1 MIIGG
6 ILMPES
12 GEIELRV
19 AEALQ
24 QDVGKGIIRM
34 DKELLSKIGVEP
46 GDIVEIIGKRTTGA
60 IVGQAYPADVGLEI
74 VRMDGLTRSNAGTS
88 IGEMITIRNVKIRI
102 AKKVVLAPATKGL
115 RIMASGDIIK
125 RNIMGRAATRGD
137 VLALISPRRSRE
149 TFREFPGG
157 EKVFREFFEATTPF
171 SLGEIKFAIVST
183 NPAGI
188 VRINDETEVE
198 VRPEAV
204 EIIEKKVPDVT
215 YDDVGGLQQEIFKV
229 REMIELPLRH
239 PEIFDRLGIDP
250 PRGILL
256 HGAPGTGKTLLA
268 KAVANES
275 GSNFVAINGPE
286 VMSKY
291 VGEAEK
297 KIRDIFKE
305 AEENAPTII
314 FIDEM
319 DAIAPKRGEV
329 TGEVERRVVAQILAL
344 MDGLKERGKVIVIG
358 ATNRPDA
365 LDQALRR
372 PGRFDREIELRVPDR
387 GGRYEIL
394 QIHTRGMPLEDD
406 VDMEELADT
415 THGFVGADL
424 AALSRES
431 AMNALRRILP
441 ELDLEEQTIPQEVLE
456 KLFVSNND
464 FMEALKSISP
474 SALREVFIEV
484 PNIRW
489 EDIGGLQ
496 ELKENLKEVVEW
508 PLTNSEDFIRIGIQP
523 SKGILLFG
531 PPGTGKTMLSKAV
544 ATESKAN
551 FISVKGSEIL
561 SKWFGESERKIA
573 EIFKKAKQASPCIV
587 FFDELDAIAPMRGSG
602 AGEPRV
608 VERMVNTLLSEMDG
622 LEELRGVV
630 VIGATNRPD
639 LIDAALLRP
648 GRFDEVVLVPPPDEK
663 ARLDILKVHVR
674 GMALDND
681 VDLKNLAK
689 RTEGY
694 SGADIEALCRKA
706 GMIALHENIK
716 IERVSKRHFE
726 AAFNKVNPSTTPQT
740 KEYYEE
746 VARRLGRG
754 LEAKKVREEF
764 PREVA

>member
-1 MIIGG
+1 
-6 ILMPES
+6 MPES
-12 GEIELRV
+12 REIELRV

-24 QDVGKGIIRM
+24 QDVGKGIIRI
-34 DKELLSKIGVEP
+34 DKELLEQIGVKP
-46 GDIVEIIGKRTTGA
+46 GDIIEIIGKRTTGA
-60 IVGQAYPADVGLEI
+60 VVGQAYPADVGLEI
-74 VRMDGLTRSNAGTS
+74 VRMDGLIRSNAGTS
-88 IGEMITIRNVKIRI
+88 IGEMVSLRHTEIRVAR
-102 AKKVVLAPATKGL
+102 KVVMAPATKGI
-115 RIMASGDIIK
+115 RIMASGDLIK
-125 RNIMGRAATRGD
+125 RNIMGRAVTRGD
-137 VLALISPRRSRE
+137 VMSLISPRRTRE
-149 TFREFPGG
+149 TFKEFPSS
-157 EKVFREFFEATTPF
+157 EKILREFFDAGTPF
-171 SLGEIKFAIVST
+171 SLGEIKFSIVST

-188 VRINDETEVE
+188 VRINEVTEIE
-198 VRPEAV
+198 IRPEAV

-215 YDDVGGLQQEIFKV
+215 YDDVGGLKQEISKV

-250 PRGILL
+250 PRGVLL

-297 KIRDIFKE
+297 KIRELFKE
-305 AEENAPTII
+305 AEENAPTVI
-314 FIDEM
+314 FIDEI
-319 DAIAPKRGEV
+319 DAIAPKREEV

-365 LDQALRR
+365 LDPALRR

-387 GGRYEIL
+387 DGRHEIL

-406 VDMEELADT
+406 VDMNEIADI

-441 ELDLEEQTIPQEVLE
+441 DIDLEEQTIPREVLE
-456 KLFVSNND
+456 RLFVTNND

-484 PNIRW
+484 PDIHW
-489 EDIGGLQ
+489 DDIGGLE
-496 ELKENLKEVVEW
+496 ELKETLKEVVEW
-508 PLTNSEDFIRIGIQP
+508 PLNHGDDFRRIGIHP

-561 SKWFGESERKIA
+561 SKWFGESERKIT

-587 FFDELDAIAPMRGSG
+587 FFDEIDAIAPMRGSG
-602 AGEPRV
+602 MGEPRV

-648 GRFDEVVLVPPPDEK
+648 GRFDEIVLVPPPDEK
-663 ARLDILKVHVR
+663 TRLEILKVHVR
-674 GMALDND
+674 DMALDED
-681 VDLKNLAK
+681 VNIKELSK
-689 RTEGY
+689 RAEGY

-716 IERVSKRHFE
+716 IEKVSKRHFE
-726 AAFNKVNPSTTPQT
+726 EALTKVNPSTTPQT
-740 KEYYEE
+740 NEYYEE

-754 LEAKKVREEF
+754 LEAKKVHEEF

>member
-1 MIIGG
+1 
-6 ILMPES
+6 MPEL
-12 GEIELRV
+12 GEVELRV

-34 DKELLSKIGVEP
+34 DNELLGEMDVQP

-60 IVGQAYPADVGLEI
+60 IVGHAYPADIGLEI

-88 IGEMITIRNVKIRI
+88 IGETVTIRHAKIRI
-102 AKKVVLAPATKGL
+102 AKKVILAPATKGL

-125 RNIMGRAATRGD
+125 RNIMGRAVSRGD
-137 VLALISPRRSRE
+137 ILSLISPRRTRE

-157 EKVFREFFEATTPF
+157 EKVFREFFESTTPF
-171 SLGEIKFAIVST
+171 SLGEIKFSVVST

-188 VRINDETEVE
+188 LRINDITEIE

-204 EIIEKKVPDVT
+204 EIVEKKVPDVT
-215 YDDVGGLQQEIFKV
+215 YDDVGGLKHEIEKV
-229 REMIELPLRH
+229 REMIELPMRH

-250 PRGILL
+250 PRGVLL

-297 KIRDIFKE
+297 KIRDLFKE
-305 AEENAPTII
+305 AEENSPTII
-314 FIDEM
+314 FVDEI
-319 DAIAPKRGEV
+319 DAIAPKREEV

-387 GGRYEIL
+387 DGRNEIL

-406 VDMEELADT
+406 VDIDEIADI

-441 ELDLEEQTIPQEVLE
+441 ELDLEEQTIPQEVLA
-456 KLFVSNND
+456 KLFVSNDD
-464 FMEALKSISP
+464 FMDALKSISP

-489 EDIGGLQ
+489 EDIGGLE
-496 ELKENLKEVVEW
+496 ELKETLKEAVEW
-508 PLTNSEDFIRIGIQP
+508 PLIHAEDFRRIGIQP
-523 SKGILLFG
+523 AKGILLFG

-573 EIFKKAKQASPCIV
+573 EIFKKAKQASPCII
-587 FFDELDAIAPMRGSG
+587 FFDEIDAIAPMRGSA

-648 GRFDEVVLVPPPDEK
+648 GRFDEVVLVPPPDER
-663 ARLDILKVHVR
+663 ARLDILKVHTR
-674 GMALDND
+674 NMALDENVNL
-681 VDLKNLAK
+681 VDLSKK
-689 RTEGY
+689 TEGY

-706 GMIALHENIK
+706 GVTALHENIK
-716 IERVSKRHFE
+716 IEKVSKRHFE
-726 AAFNKVNPSTTPQT
+726 AALNKINPSTTPRT

>member
-1 MIIGG
+1 V
-6 ILMPES
+6 PDS

-24 QDVGKGIIRM
+24 QDVGKGVVRI
-34 DKELLSKIGVEP
+34 DQELFSTIGAVA
-46 GDIVEIIGKRTTGA
+46 GDVVEIIGKRTTGA
-60 IVGQAYPADVGLEI
+60 IVGKSYPADVGLEI

-88 IGEMITIRNVKIRI
+88 IGEMITIRVAEVRM
-102 AKKVVLAPATKGL
+102 ARKVVIAPASKGI

-125 RNIMGRAATRGD
+125 RNIMGRAVARGD
-137 VLALISPRRSRE
+137 VMALISPRRTRE
-149 TFREFPGG
+149 ALREFHDS
-157 EKVFREFFEATTPF
+157 EELFREFFEASTPF
-171 SLGEIKFAIVST
+171 SLGEIKFMVVST

-188 VRINDETEVE
+188 VRINNSTEVE

-204 EIIEKKVPDVT
+204 EVVEKKIPDVT
-215 YDDVGGLQQEIFKV
+215 YDDVGGLKRELSKV
-229 REMIELPLRH
+229 REIIELPLRH
-239 PEIFDRLGIDP
+239 PEIFDRLGIEP
-250 PRGILL
+250 PRGVLL

-297 KIRDIFKE
+297 KIRELFQE

-314 FIDEM
+314 FIDEI
-319 DAIAPKRGEV
+319 DAIAPKREEV

-358 ATNRPDA
+358 ATNRVEA
-365 LDQALRR
+365 LDPALRR

-387 GGRYEIL
+387 DGRSEIL
-394 QIHTRGMPLEDD
+394 EIHTRGMPLAED
-406 VDMEELADT
+406 VNLSQLADI
-415 THGFVGADL
+415 THGFVGADI
-424 AALSRES
+424 AALCRE
-431 AMNALRRILP
+431 AAINALRRVLP
-441 ELDLEEQTIPQEVLE
+441 DMDLEKQTIPPKILE
-456 KLFVSNND
+456 KLFVTSDD

-484 PNIRW
+484 PNINW
-489 EDIGGLQ
+489 NDIGGLD
-496 ELKENLKEVVEW
+496 ELKETLKEAVEW
-508 PLTNSEDFIRIGIQP
+508 PLTHTDAFKRIGIQP
-523 SKGILLFG
+523 SQGILLFG

-587 FFDELDAIAPMRGSG
+587 FFDEIDAIAPMRGSA

-622 LEELRGVV
+622 LEELRGVI

-639 LIDAALLRP
+639 LMDIALLRP

-674 GMALDND
+674 DMALDKD
-681 VDLKNLAK
+681 VNLKEIAK
-689 RTEGY
+689 KTKDY
-694 SGADIEALCRKA
+694 SGADIDALCRKA
-706 GMIALHENIK
+706 GMIALHENIEIAK
-716 IERVSKRHFE
+716 VSGRHFE
-726 AAFNKVNPSTTPQT
+726 TAFKKINPSTTSET
-740 KEYYEE
+740 KKYYEE
-746 VARRLGRG
+746 IARRLGRG
-754 LEAKKVREEF
+754 LEPKKVREEF

>member
-1 MIIGG
+1 
-6 ILMPES
+6 MPEL
-12 GEIELRV
+12 GEVELRV

-34 DKELLSKIGVEP
+34 DNELLREMDIEP

-60 IVGQAYPADVGLEI
+60 IVGHAYPADIGLEI

-88 IGEMITIRNVKIRI
+88 IGETVTIRHAKIRI
-102 AKKVVLAPATKGL
+102 ARKVVLAPATKGL

-125 RNIMGRAATRGD
+125 RNIMGRAAARGD
-137 VLALISPRRSRE
+137 ILSLISPRRTRE

-157 EKVFREFFEATTPF
+157 EKVFREFFESTTPF
-171 SLGEIKFAIVST
+171 SLGEIKFSVVST

-188 VRINDETEVE
+188 VRIDDVTEIE

-204 EIIEKKVPDVT
+204 EIVEKKVPDVT
-215 YDDVGGLQQEIFKV
+215 YDDVGGLKQEIEKV

-250 PRGILL
+250 PRGVLL

-297 KIRDIFKE
+297 KIRDLFKE
-305 AEENAPTII
+305 AEENAPTVI
-314 FIDEM
+314 FIDEI
-319 DAIAPKRGEV
+319 DAIAPKREEV

-387 GGRYEIL
+387 DGRSEIL

-406 VDMEELADT
+406 VNMEEIADI

-424 AALSRES
+424 AALCRES

-456 KLFVSNND
+456 KLFVTNND

-484 PNIRW
+484 PDIRW
-489 EDIGGLQ
+489 EDIGGLE
-496 ELKENLKEVVEW
+496 ELKETLREAVEW
-508 PLTNSEDFIRIGIQP
+508 PLTNSEDFKRIGIQP

-573 EIFKKAKQASPCIV
+573 EIFKKGKQASPCII
-587 FFDELDAIAPMRGSG
+587 FFDEIDAIAPMRGSA

-663 ARLDILKVHVR
+663 ARLDILKVHTKN
-674 GMALDND
+674 MALGDNVNL
-681 VDLKNLAK
+681 VDLSKK
-689 RTEGY
+689 TEGY

-706 GMIALHENIK
+706 GVIALHENIK
-716 IERVSKRHFE
+716 IEKVSKKHFE
-726 AAFNKVNPSTTPQT
+726 AALNKINPSTTPRT

>member
-1 MIIGG
+1 
-6 ILMPES
+6 MPEL
-12 GEIELRV
+12 GEVELRV

-34 DKELLSKIGVEP
+34 DNELLREMDIEP

-60 IVGQAYPADVGLEI
+60 IVGHAYPADIGLEI

-88 IGEMITIRNVKIRI
+88 IGETVTIRHAKIRI
-102 AKKVVLAPATKGL
+102 ARKVVLAPATKGL

-125 RNIMGRAATRGD
+125 RNIMGRAVARGD
-137 VLALISPRRSRE
+137 ILSLISPRRTRE

-157 EKVFREFFEATTPF
+157 EKVFREFFESTTPF
-171 SLGEIKFAIVST
+171 SLGEIKFSVVST

-188 VRINDETEVE
+188 VRINDVTEIE

-204 EIIEKKVPDVT
+204 EIVEKKVPDVT
-215 YDDVGGLQQEIFKV
+215 YDDVGGLKQEIEKV

-250 PRGILL
+250 PRGVLL

-297 KIRDIFKE
+297 KIRDLFKE
-305 AEENAPTII
+305 AEENAPTVI
-314 FIDEM
+314 FIDEI
-319 DAIAPKRGEV
+319 DAIAPKREEV

-387 GGRYEIL
+387 DGRSEIL

-406 VDMEELADT
+406 VNMEEIADI

-424 AALSRES
+424 AALCRES

-456 KLFVSNND
+456 KLFVTNND

-484 PNIRW
+484 PDIRW
-489 EDIGGLQ
+489 KDIGGLE
-496 ELKENLKEVVEW
+496 ELKDTLREAVEW
-508 PLTNSEDFIRIGIQP
+508 PLTNSEDFKRIGIQP

-573 EIFKKAKQASPCIV
+573 EIFKKAKQASPCII
-587 FFDELDAIAPMRGSG
+587 FFDEIDAIAPMRGSA

-648 GRFDEVVLVPPPDEK
+648 GRFDEVVLVPPPDEG
-663 ARLDILKVHVR
+663 ARLDILKVHTKN
-674 GMALDND
+674 MALGSD
-681 VDLKNLAK
+681 VNLVNLSK
-689 RTEGY
+689 KTEGY

-706 GMIALHENIK
+706 GVIALHENIK
-716 IERVSKRHFE
+716 IEKVSKRHFE
-726 AAFNKVNPSTTPQT
+726 AALNKINPSTTPRT

>member
-1 MIIGG
+1 
-6 ILMPES
+6 MPES
-12 GEIELRV
+12 HELELRV

-24 QDVGKGIIRM
+24 QDVGKGIIRI
-34 DKELLSKIGVEP
+34 DKELLEAIGVKP
-46 GDIVEIIGKRTTGA
+46 GDIIEIIGKRTTGA

-88 IGEMITIRNVKIRI
+88 IGEMVSIRRIEIRV
-102 AKKVVLAPATKGL
+102 AKKVVMAPATKGI
-115 RIMASGDIIK
+115 RIMASGDLIK
-125 RNIMGRAATRGD
+125 RNIVGRAVTRGD
-137 VLALISPRRSRE
+137 VMSLISPRRSRE
-149 TFREFPGG
+149 TFKEFPSSEKILRDFFDGG
-157 EKVFREFFEATTPF
+157 TPF
-171 SLGEIKFAIVST
+171 SLGEIKFSIVST

-188 VRINDETEVE
+188 VRINDETEIE
-198 VRPEAV
+198 IRPEAV

-215 YDDVGGLQQEIFKV
+215 YDDVGGLKQEISKV

-250 PRGILL
+250 PRGVLL

-297 KIRDIFKE
+297 KIRELFKE
-305 AEENAPTII
+305 AEENAPTVI
-314 FIDEM
+314 FIDEI
-319 DAIAPKRGEV
+319 DAIAPKREEV

-358 ATNRPDA
+358 ATNRVDA
-365 LDQALRR
+365 LDPALRR
-372 PGRFDREIELRVPDR
+372 PGRFDRELELRVPDR
-387 GGRYEIL
+387 DGRYEIL
-394 QIHTRGMPLEDD
+394 QIHTRGMPLEED
-406 VDMEELADT
+406 VDMNKIADI

-441 ELDLEEQTIPQEVLE
+441 DIDLEEQTIPREILE
-456 KLFVSNND
+456 RLFVTKYD
-464 FMEALKSISP
+464 FMDALRSISP

-484 PNIRW
+484 PNIHW
-489 EDIGGLQ
+489 NDIGGLE
-496 ELKENLKEVVEW
+496 ELKETLKEVVEW
-508 PLTNSEDFIRIGIQP
+508 PLNHSNDFRRIGINP

-573 EIFKKAKQASPCIV
+573 EIFKKAKQASPCII
-587 FFDELDAIAPMRGSG
+587 FFDEIDAIAPMRGSG
-602 AGEPRV
+602 IGEPRV

-648 GRFDEVVLVPPPDEK
+648 GRFDEIVLVPPPDEK
-663 ARLDILKVHVR
+663 TRLKILKVHVKD
-674 GMALDND
+674 MALDED
-681 VDLKNLAK
+681 VELKELSK

-706 GMIALHENIK
+706 GMIALHEDIK
-716 IERVSKRHFE
+716 IEKVSKRHFE
-726 AAFNKVNPSTTPQT
+726 AALTKINPSTTPQT
-740 KEYYEE
+740 IEYYKE
-746 VARRLGRG
+746 VSRKLGRG
-754 LEAKKVREEF
+754 LEARGAREEF

>member
-1 MIIGG
+1 
-6 ILMPES
+6 MPEL

-34 DKELLSKIGVEP
+34 DNELLAEMDVEP

-60 IVGQAYPADVGLEI
+60 IVGHAYPADIGLEI

-88 IGEMITIRNVKIRI
+88 IGETVTIRHAKIRI
-102 AKKVVLAPATKGL
+102 ARKVTLAPATKGL

-125 RNIMGRAATRGD
+125 RNIMGRAAARGD
-137 VLALISPRRSRE
+137 ILSLISPRRTRE

-157 EKVFREFFEATTPF
+157 EKVFREFFESTTPF
-171 SLGEIKFAIVST
+171 SLGEIKFSVVST

-188 VRINDETEVE
+188 VRINDVTEIE

-204 EIIEKKVPDVT
+204 EIVEKKVPDVT
-215 YDDVGGLQQEIFKV
+215 YDDVGGLKQEIEKV

-250 PRGILL
+250 PRGVLL

-297 KIRDIFKE
+297 KIRDLFKE
-305 AEENAPTII
+305 AEENAPTVI
-314 FIDEM
+314 FIDEI
-319 DAIAPKRGEV
+319 DAIAPKREEV

-387 GGRYEIL
+387 DGRSEIL

-406 VDMEELADT
+406 VDMEEIADI

-456 KLFVSNND
+456 KLFVTND
-464 FMEALKSISP
+464 NFMEALKSINP

-484 PNIRW
+484 PDIRW

-496 ELKENLKEVVEW
+496 ELKETLREAVEW
-508 PLTNSEDFIRIGIQP
+508 PLTNSEDFKRIGIQP

-573 EIFKKAKQASPCIV
+573 EIFKKAKQASPCII
-587 FFDELDAIAPMRGSG
+587 FFDEIDAIAPMRGSA

-648 GRFDEVVLVPPPDEK
+648 GRFDEVVLVSPPDEK
-663 ARLDILKVHVR
+663 ARLEILKVHTKS
-674 GMALDND
+674 MALDDNVNL
-681 VDLKNLAK
+681 VDLSK

-706 GMIALHENIK
+706 GVIALHENIK
-716 IERVSKRHFE
+716 IEKVSKRHFE
-726 AAFNKVNPSTTPQT
+726 AALNKVNPSTTPQT

>member
-1 MIIGG
+1 
-6 ILMPES
+6 LPDS

-24 QDVGKGIIRM
+24 QDVGKGMVRI
-34 DKELLSKIGVEP
+34 DHELMTKIGASP

-60 IVGQAYPADVGLEI
+60 IAGNSYPADVGLEI
-74 VRMDGLTRSNAGTS
+74 IRMDGLTRSNAGTS
-88 IGEMITIRNVKIRI
+88 IGEMITIRKTQPRM
-102 AKKVVLAPATKGL
+102 ASKVVIAPAAKGM

-125 RNIMGRAATRGD
+125 RNLMGRAVTRGD
-137 VLALISPRRSRE
+137 VLALVSPRRTKE
-149 TFREFPGG
+149 TLREFPGS
-157 EKVFREFFEATTPF
+157 EDIFREFFEATTPF
-171 SLGEIKFAIVST
+171 SLGEIKFTVVST
-183 NPAGI
+183 NPAGL
-188 VRINDETEVE
+188 VRINDSTQVE

-204 EIIEKKVPDVT
+204 EVMEKKVPDVT
-215 YDDVGGLQQEIFKV
+215 YDDVGGLKREISKV

-250 PRGILL
+250 PKGVLL

-268 KAVANES
+268 KAVASES

-286 VMSKY
+286 VMSKF

-297 KIRDIFKE
+297 KIREIFEE
-305 AEENAPTII
+305 AAENAPTVI
-314 FIDEM
+314 FIDEI
-319 DAIAPKRGEV
+319 DAIAPKREEV

-387 GGRYEIL
+387 EGRMEIL
-394 QIHTRGMPLEDD
+394 EIHTRAMPLADD
-406 VDMEELADT
+406 VSIDKLAET

-424 AALSRES
+424 AALCREA
-431 AMNALRRILP
+431 AMNALRRVLPDIDLQEQRISPEIL
-441 ELDLEEQTIPQEVLE
+441 D
-456 KLFVSNND
+456 KLFVTSND
-464 FMEALKSISP
+464 FIDSMKSISP

-484 PNIRW
+484 PNVHW
-489 EDIGGLQ
+489 GDIGGLE
-496 ELKENLKEVVEW
+496 ELKESLKEVVEW
-508 PLTNSEDFIRIGIQP
+508 PLSNISSFQRIGIQP

-531 PPGTGKTMLSKAV
+531 PPGTGKTLLTKAV

-573 EIFKKAKQASPCIV
+573 EIFKKAKQASPCII
-587 FFDELDAIAPMRGSG
+587 FFDEIDAIAPIRGSA

-608 VERMVNTLLSEMDG
+608 TERMVNTILSEMDG

-639 LIDAALLRP
+639 LMDPALLRP
-648 GRFDEVVLVPPPDEK
+648 GRFDEVVLVPPPDEN
-663 ARLDILKVHVR
+663 ARNEILRVHV
-674 GMALDND
+674 GHMALDGD
-681 VDLKNLAK
+681 VKLKELSNK
-689 RTEGY
+689 TEGY
-694 SGADIEALCRKA
+694 TGADIEVLCRKA
-706 GMIALHENIK
+706 GMIALHEDMDIQK
-716 IERVSKRHFE
+716 VAYRHFK
-726 AAFNKVNPSTTPQT
+726 AALKKINPSTTPKT
-740 KEYYEE
+740 REYYEQI
-746 VARRLGRG
+746 ARELGRG
-754 LEAKKVREEF
+754 LEPKKIREEF

>member
-1 MIIGG
+1 MIMGG
-6 ILMPES
+6 RKMPES
-12 GEIELRV
+12 SEIELRV

-24 QDVGKGIIRM
+24 QDVGKGIIRI
-34 DKELLSKIGVEP
+34 DNELLSKIGVEP
-46 GDIVEIIGKRTTGA
+46 GNVVDIIGKRTTGA
-60 IVGQAYPADVGLEI
+60 IVGKSYTADVGLEI

-88 IGEMITIRNVKIRI
+88 IGEMITIRKAEVRM
-102 AKKVVLAPATKGL
+102 AQKVVLAPATKGI

-125 RNIMGRAATRGD
+125 RNIIGRAVARGD
-137 VLALISPRRSRE
+137 VMALISPRRTRE
-149 TFREFPGG
+149 TLREFPGS
-157 EKVFREFFEATTPF
+157 EDIFREFFEMGTPF
-171 SLGEIKFAIVST
+171 SLGEIKFTVVST

-188 VRINDETEVE
+188 VRINDTTQVE

-204 EIIEKKVPDVT
+204 EVVEKKIPDVT
-215 YDDVGGLQQEIFKV
+215 YDDVGGLRKEISKV
-229 REMIELPLRH
+229 REIIELPLRH

-250 PRGILL
+250 PRGVLL

-275 GSNFVAINGPE
+275 GSNFVPINGPE

-297 KIRDIFKE
+297 KIREIFKE
-305 AEENAPTII
+305 AEENAPTIV
-314 FIDEM
+314 FIDEI
-319 DAIAPKRGEV
+319 DAIAPKREEV

-358 ATNRPDA
+358 ATNRPNA
-365 LDQALRR
+365 LDPALRR

-387 GGRYEIL
+387 DGRSEIL
-394 QIHTRGMPLEDD
+394 EIHTRGMPLADD
-406 VDMEELADT
+406 VVLSELADI

-424 AALSRES
+424 AALCREA
-431 AMNALRRILP
+431 AMNALRKILP
-441 ELDLEEQTIPQEVLE
+441 DIDLEQQTIPQEVLQN
-456 KLFVSNND
+456 LFVTKDD

-484 PNIRW
+484 PNIHW
-489 EDIGGLQ
+489 EDIGGLE
-496 ELKENLKEVVEW
+496 ELKETLIEVVEW
-508 PLTNSEDFIRIGIQP
+508 PLTNIDDFKRIGIQP

-531 PPGTGKTMLSKAV
+531 APGTGKTMLSKAV

-573 EIFKKAKQASPCIV
+573 EIFKKAKQASPCII
-587 FFDELDAIAPMRGSG
+587 FFDEIDAIAPTRGTA

-639 LIDAALLRP
+639 LMDPALLRP

-663 ARLDILKVHVR
+663 ARLDILKVHV
-674 GMALDND
+674 
-681 VDLKNLAK
+681 KNM
-689 RTEGY
+689 
-694 SGADIEALCRKA
+694 S
-706 GMIALHENIK
+706 
-716 IERVSKRHFE
+716 
-726 AAFNKVNPSTTPQT
+726 
-740 KEYYEE
+740 
-746 VARRLGRG
+746 
-754 LEAKKVREEF
+754 
-764 PREVA
+764 

>member
-46 GDIVEIIGKRTTGA
+46 GDIVEIIGNRTTGA

-88 IGEMITIRNVKIRI
+88 IGEMITIRHVKIRI

-314 FIDEM
+314 FIDEI

-484 PNIRW
+484 PNIHW

-496 ELKENLKEVVEW
+496 ELKETLKEVVEW
-508 PLTNSEDFIRIGIQP
+508 PLTNSEDLIRIGIQP

-663 ARLDILKVHVR
+663 ARLDILNVHVKN
-674 GMALDND
+674 MALDSD

-694 SGADIEALCRKA
+694 SGADIGALCRKA

-716 IERVSKRHFE
+716 IEMVSKRHFE
-726 AAFNKVNPSTTPQT
+726 AALNKLNPSTTPQT

>member
-1 MIIGG
+1 
-6 ILMPES
+6 
-12 GEIELRV
+12 
-19 AEALQ
+19 
-24 QDVGKGIIRM
+24 
-34 DKELLSKIGVEP
+34 
-46 GDIVEIIGKRTTGA
+46 
-60 IVGQAYPADVGLEI
+60 
-74 VRMDGLTRSNAGTS
+74 
-88 IGEMITIRNVKIRI
+88 
-102 AKKVVLAPATKGL
+102 
-115 RIMASGDIIK
+115 
-125 RNIMGRAATRGD
+125 
-137 VLALISPRRSRE
+137 
-149 TFREFPGG
+149 
-157 EKVFREFFEATTPF
+157 
-171 SLGEIKFAIVST
+171 
-183 NPAGI
+183 
-188 VRINDETEVE
+188 
-198 VRPEAV
+198 
-204 EIIEKKVPDVT
+204 
-215 YDDVGGLQQEIFKV
+215 VGGLKQEISKV

-250 PRGILL
+250 PRGVLL

-297 KIRDIFKE
+297 KIRDLFKE
-305 AEENAPTII
+305 AEENAPTVI
-314 FIDEM
+314 FIDEI
-319 DAIAPKRGEV
+319 DAIAPKREEV

-365 LDQALRR
+365 LDHALRR

-387 GGRYEIL
+387 EGRSEIM
-394 QIHTRGMPLEDD
+394 QIHTRGMPLNDD
-406 VDMEELADT
+406 VDMEEIADI

-441 ELDLEEQTIPQEVLE
+441 ELNLEEQTIPPEVLD
-456 KLFVSNND
+456 KLFVTNNN

-489 EDIGGLQ
+489 EDIGGLE
-496 ELKENLKEVVEW
+496 ELKETLKEAVEW
-508 PLTNSEDFIRIGIQP
+508 PLTHSEDFRRIGIQP

-573 EIFKKAKQASPCIV
+573 EIFKKGRQASPCII
-587 FFDELDAIAPMRGSG
+587 FFDEIDAIAPMRGSG
-602 AGEPRV
+602 VGEPRV
-608 VERMVNTLLSEMDG
+608 VERMVNTILSEMDG

-648 GRFDEVVLVPPPDEK
+648 GRFDEVVLVSPPDER
-663 ARLDILKVHVR
+663 ARRDILKVHVKS
-674 GMALDND
+674 MALDDD
-681 VDLKNLAK
+681 VNSESLAK
-689 RTEGY
+689 KTEGY

-706 GMIALHENIK
+706 GVIALHENIK
-716 IERVSKRHFE
+716 IEKVSKRHFE
-726 AAFNKVNPSTTPQT
+726 AALKKISPSTTPQT

>member
-1 MIIGG
+1 
-6 ILMPES
+6 MPES

-24 QDVGKGIIRM
+24 QDVGKGIVRI
-34 DKELLSKIGVEP
+34 DKELLNKIGISP
-46 GDIVEIIGKRTTGA
+46 GDVVDIIGKRTTGA
-60 IVGQAYPADVGLEI
+60 IVGKSYPADVGLEI

-88 IGEMITIRNVKIRI
+88 IGEMITIRRAEVRM
-102 AKKVVLAPATKGL
+102 ARKVILAPATKGI
-115 RIMASGDIIK
+115 RIMASGDVIK
-125 RNIMGRAATRGD
+125 RNIIGRAVARGD
-137 VLALISPRRSRE
+137 VMAMVSPRRTRE
-149 TFREFPGG
+149 TLREFPGS
-157 EKVFREFFEATTPF
+157 EDIFREFFDAGTPF
-171 SLGEIKFAIVST
+171 SLGEIKFTVVST

-188 VRINDETEVE
+188 VRINEATEVE

-204 EIIEKKVPDVT
+204 EVMEKKIPDVT
-215 YDDVGGLQQEIFKV
+215 YDDVGGLKKEISKV

-297 KIRDIFKE
+297 KIREIFKH

-314 FIDEM
+314 FIDEI
-319 DAIAPKRGEV
+319 DAIAPKREEV

-344 MDGLKERGKVIVIG
+344 MDGLKERGKVVVIG

-365 LDQALRR
+365 LDPALRR

-387 GGRYEIL
+387 DGRSEIL

-406 VDMEELADT
+406 VNLNELSDT

-424 AALSRES
+424 AALCREA
-431 AMNALRRILP
+431 AMNALRRVLP
-441 ELDLEEQTIPQEVLE
+441 DIDLEQQTIPPEILG
-456 KLFVSNND
+456 KLFVTKDD

-484 PNIRW
+484 PDIHW
-489 EDIGGLQ
+489 DDIGGL
-496 ELKENLKEVVEW
+496 ENLKETLIEAVEW
-508 PLTNSEDFIRIGIQP
+508 PLTHTADFKRIGIQP

-573 EIFKKAKQASPCIV
+573 EIFKKAKQASPCII
-587 FFDELDAIAPMRGSG
+587 FFDEIDAIAPTRGS
-602 AGEPRV
+602 ASGEPRV

-639 LIDAALLRP
+639 LMDPALLRP

-663 ARLDILKVHVR
+663 ARLDILKVHVKK
-674 GMALDND
+674 MALDGD
-681 VDLKNLAK
+681 VKLKELAK
-689 RTEGY
+689 KTKGY
-694 SGADIEALCRKA
+694 SGADIEALCRKS
-706 GMIALHENIK
+706 GMIALHEDINISK
-716 IERVSKRHFE
+716 ISLKHFYE
-726 AAFNKVNPSTTPQT
+726 ALRKINPSTTPRT

-754 LEAKKVREEF
+754 LEPKKIKEEF

>member
-1 MIIGG
+1 
-6 ILMPES
+6 MPDS

-24 QDVGKGIIRM
+24 QDVGKGMVRI
-34 DKELLSKIGVEP
+34 DHELMTKIGAAP
-46 GDIVEIIGKRTTGA
+46 GDIVEIIGKRTIGA
-60 IVGQAYPADVGLEI
+60 IAGNSYPADVGLEI
-74 VRMDGLTRSNAGTS
+74 IRMDGLTRSNAGTS
-88 IGEMITIRNVKIRI
+88 IGEMITIRKTQPRM
-102 AKKVVLAPATKGL
+102 ASKVVIAPAAKGM

-125 RNIMGRAATRGD
+125 RNLMGRAVTRGD
-137 VLALISPRRSRE
+137 VLALVSPRRTKE
-149 TFREFPGG
+149 TLREFPGS
-157 EKVFREFFEATTPF
+157 EDIFREFFEATTPF
-171 SLGEIKFAIVST
+171 SLGEIKFTVVST
-183 NPAGI
+183 SPAGL
-188 VRINDETEVE
+188 VRINDSTVVE

-204 EIIEKKVPDVT
+204 EVMEKKVPDVT
-215 YDDVGGLQQEIFKV
+215 YDDVGGLKKEMSKV

-250 PRGILL
+250 PKGILL

-268 KAVANES
+268 KAVASES

-286 VMSKY
+286 VMSKF

-297 KIRDIFKE
+297 KIREIFEE
-305 AEENAPTII
+305 AAENAPTVI
-314 FIDEM
+314 FIDEI
-319 DAIAPKRGEV
+319 DAIAPKREEV

-365 LDQALRR
+365 LDPALRR

-387 GGRYEIL
+387 DGRIEIL
-394 QIHTRGMPLEDD
+394 EIHTRAMPLSDD
-406 VDMEELADT
+406 VDINELAET

-424 AALSRES
+424 AALCREA
-431 AMNALRRILP
+431 AMNALRRVLP
-441 ELDLEEQTIPQEVLE
+441 DIDLQEQRIDPEILE
-456 KLFVSNND
+456 KLFVTSND
-464 FMEALKSISP
+464 FMDSMKSINP

-484 PNIRW
+484 PNVHW
-489 EDIGGLQ
+489 EDIGGLD
-496 ELKENLKEVVEW
+496 ELKESLKEVVEW
-508 PLTNSEDFIRIGIQP
+508 PLSNISSFHRIGIQP

-531 PPGTGKTMLSKAV
+531 PPGTGKTMLTKAV

-587 FFDELDAIAPMRGSG
+587 FFDEIDAIAPIRGSA

-608 VERMVNTLLSEMDG
+608 TERMVNTILSEMDG

-639 LIDAALLRP
+639 LMDPALLRP
-648 GRFDEVVLVPPPDEK
+648 GRFDEVVLVPPPDEN
-663 ARLDILKVHVR
+663 ARKEILKVHT
-674 GMALDND
+674 GHMSLDGD
-681 VDLKNLAK
+681 VKLKELAK
-689 RTEGY
+689 KTEGY
-694 SGADIEALCRKA
+694 SGADIEVLCRKA
-706 GMIALHENIK
+706 GMIALHEDMNIQK
-716 IERVSKRHFE
+716 VSYRHFKE
-726 AAFNKVNPSTTPQT
+726 ALKKINPSTTPKT
-740 KEYYEE
+740 KEYYQQI
-746 VARRLGRG
+746 AQKLGRG
-754 LEAKKVREEF
+754 LEPKKVREEF

>member
-1 MIIGG
+1 
-6 ILMPES
+6 MPENS
-12 GEIELRV
+12 EVGLRV

-34 DKELLSKIGVEP
+34 DKELISKIGISP
-46 GDIVEIIGKRTTGA
+46 GGIVEIIGKRTTGA

-74 VRMDGLTRSNAGTS
+74 IRMDGLTRSNAGTS
-88 IGEMITIRNVKIRI
+88 IGEMIIIRRTEIRV
-102 AKKVVLAPATKGL
+102 ARKVVLAPATRDL
-115 RIMASGDIIK
+115 RIMTSGDIIK
-125 RNIMGRAATRGD
+125 RNIMGRAVARGD
-137 VLALISPRRSRE
+137 ILTLISPRRTRE
-149 TFREFPGG
+149 TFKEFPSG
-157 EKVFREFFEATTPF
+157 EKIFREFFEPTTPF
-171 SLGEIKFAIVST
+171 SLGEIKFSVIST

-204 EIIEKKVPDVT
+204 EIIEKKVPVVT
-215 YDDVGGLQQEIFKV
+215 YDDVGGLKQEISKV

-275 GSNFVAINGPE
+275 GSNFVAINSPE

-297 KIRDIFKE
+297 KIRDLFKE
-305 AEENAPTII
+305 AEENAPTVI
-314 FIDEM
+314 FIDEI
-319 DAIAPKRGEV
+319 DAIAPKREEV

-365 LDQALRR
+365 LDPALRR

-387 GGRYEIL
+387 DGRSEIL
-394 QIHTRGMPLEDD
+394 QIYTRGMPLKDD
-406 VDMEELADT
+406 VNMEEIADI

-424 AALSRES
+424 AALCRES

-441 ELDLEEQTIPQEVLE
+441 ELDLEKQTIPSEVLD
-456 KLFVSNND
+456 KLFVTNNG
-464 FMEALKSISP
+464 FMEALKLISP

-489 EDIGGLQ
+489 EDIGGLE
-496 ELKENLKEVVEW
+496 ELKETLKDVVEW
-508 PLTNSEDFIRIGIQP
+508 PLTHSEDFKRIGIQP
-523 SKGILLFG
+523 SKGVLLFG

-561 SKWFGESERKIA
+561 SKWFGESEKKIA

-587 FFDELDAIAPMRGSG
+587 FFDEIDAIAPMRGSG
-602 AGEPRV
+602 VGEPRV
-608 VERMVNTLLSEMDG
+608 VERMVNTILSEMDG

-630 VIGATNRPD
+630 VIGASNRPD

-663 ARLDILKVHVR
+663 ARLDILKVHVKN
-674 GMALDND
+674 MALDDN
-681 VDLKNLAK
+681 VNLEALAK
-689 RTEGY
+689 RTEEY
-694 SGADIEALCRKA
+694 SGADIQALCRKA
-706 GMIALHENIK
+706 GVIALHENIK
-716 IERVSKRHFE
+716 IDKISKRHFD
-726 AAFNKVNPSTTPQT
+726 AALNKINPSTTPQT

-746 VARRLGRG
+746 VARKLGRG
-754 LEAKKVREEF
+754 LEAKKMREDF

>member
-1 MIIGG
+1 
-6 ILMPES
+6 MPDS

-24 QDVGKGIIRM
+24 QDVGKGMVRI
-34 DKELLSKIGVEP
+34 DHELMTKLGASP

-60 IVGQAYPADVGLEI
+60 IAGNSYPADVGLEI

-88 IGEMITIRNVKIRI
+88 IGEMITLRKAQPRM
-102 AKKVVLAPATKGL
+102 ASKVVIAPAAKGM

-125 RNIMGRAATRGD
+125 RNLMGRAVTRGD
-137 VLALISPRRSRE
+137 VLALVSPRRTKE
-149 TFREFPGG
+149 TLREFPGS
-157 EKVFREFFEATTPF
+157 EDIFREFFEATTPF
-171 SLGEIKFAIVST
+171 SLGEIKFTVVSS
-183 NPAGI
+183 NPAGL
-188 VRINDETEVE
+188 VRINDTTQVE

-204 EIIEKKVPDVT
+204 EVMEKKVPDVT
-215 YDDVGGLQQEIFKV
+215 YDDVGGLKKEISKV

-250 PRGILL
+250 PKGVLL

-268 KAVANES
+268 KSVASES

-286 VMSKY
+286 VMSKF

-297 KIRDIFKE
+297 KIREIFEE
-305 AEENAPTII
+305 AAENAPTVI
-314 FIDEM
+314 FIDEI
-319 DAIAPKRGEV
+319 DAIAPKREEV

-387 GGRYEIL
+387 EGRMEIL
-394 QIHTRGMPLEDD
+394 EIHTRAMPLADD
-406 VDMEELADT
+406 VNIDELAET

-424 AALSRES
+424 AALCREA
-431 AMNALRRILP
+431 AMNALRRVLP
-441 ELDLEEQTIPQEVLE
+441 DIDLQEQRIAPEILE
-456 KLFVSNND
+456 KLFVTSDD
-464 FMEALKSISP
+464 FLDSMKSISP

-484 PNIRW
+484 PNVHW
-489 EDIGGLQ
+489 GDIGGLN
-496 ELKENLKEVVEW
+496 ELKESLKEVVEW
-508 PLTNSEDFIRIGIQP
+508 PLSNISSFQRIGIQP

-531 PPGTGKTMLSKAV
+531 PPGTGKTLLTKAV

-573 EIFKKAKQASPCIV
+573 EIFKKAKQASPCII
-587 FFDELDAIAPMRGSG
+587 FFDEIDAIAPIRGSA

-608 VERMVNTLLSEMDG
+608 TERMVNTILSEMDG

-639 LIDAALLRP
+639 LMDPALLRP
-648 GRFDEVVLVPPPDEK
+648 GRFDEVVLVPPPDEN
-663 ARLDILKVHVR
+663 ARREILRVH
-674 GMALDND
+674 GGHMALDDD
-681 VDLKNLAK
+681 VKLKELAK
-689 RTEGY
+689 KTEGY
-694 SGADIEALCRKA
+694 TGADMEVLCRKA
-706 GMIALHENIK
+706 GMIALHEDMNIQK
-716 IERVSKRHFE
+716 VSYRHFK
-726 AAFNKVNPSTTPQT
+726 AAIKKINPSTTPKT
-740 KEYYEE
+740 REYYEQI
-746 VARRLGRG
+746 ARELGRG
-754 LEAKKVREEF
+754 LEPKKVREEF

>member
-1 MIIGG
+1 
-6 ILMPES
+6 MPDS

-24 QDVGKGIIRM
+24 QDVGKGIVRI
-34 DKELLSKIGVEP
+34 DQELLGNIGAVA
-46 GDIVEIIGKRTTGA
+46 GDVVEIIGKRTTGA
-60 IVGQAYPADVGLEI
+60 IVGKSYPADVGLEI

-88 IGEMITIRNVKIRI
+88 IGETITIRTAEVRM
-102 AKKVVLAPATKGL
+102 ARKVVIAPASKGI

-125 RNIMGRAATRGD
+125 RNIMGRAVARGD
-137 VLALISPRRSRE
+137 VMALISPRRTRE
-149 TFREFPGG
+149 TLREFPDS
-157 EKVFREFFEATTPF
+157 EEIFREFFEASTPF
-171 SLGEIKFAIVST
+171 SLGEIKFTVVST

-188 VRINDETEVE
+188 VRINNATEVE

-204 EIIEKKVPDVT
+204 EVVEKKIPDVT
-215 YDDVGGLQQEIFKV
+215 YDDVGGLRRELSKV

-239 PEIFDRLGIDP
+239 PEIFDRLGIGP
-250 PRGILL
+250 PRGVLL

-297 KIRDIFKE
+297 KIRELFKE
-305 AEENAPTII
+305 AEENAPAII
-314 FIDEM
+314 FIDEI

-329 TGEVERRVVAQILAL
+329 TGEVERRVVAQILAI

-358 ATNRPDA
+358 ATNRPEA
-365 LDQALRR
+365 LDPALRR

-387 GGRYEIL
+387 DGRSEIL
-394 QIHTRGMPLEDD
+394 EIHTRGMPLAED
-406 VDMEELADT
+406 VNLSELSDT
-415 THGFVGADL
+415 THGFVGADI
-424 AALSRES
+424 AALCREA
-431 AMNALRRILP
+431 AMNALRSVLP
-441 ELDLEEQTIPQEVLE
+441 DIDLEEQTIPPKILE
-456 KLFVSNND
+456 KLFVTSND

-484 PNIRW
+484 PNINW
-489 EDIGGLQ
+489 EDIGGLD
-496 ELKENLKEVVEW
+496 ELKETLKEVVEW
-508 PLTNSEDFIRIGIQP
+508 PLTHTDAFKRIGIQP

-587 FFDELDAIAPMRGSG
+587 FFDEIDAIAPMRGSA

-639 LIDAALLRP
+639 LMDAALLRP
-648 GRFDEVVLVPPPDEK
+648 GRFDEVVLVSPPDEK

-674 GMALDND
+674 GMALEED
-681 VDLKNLAK
+681 VNLRELAK
-689 RTEGY
+689 KTKDY
-694 SGADIEALCRKA
+694 SGADIDALCRKA
-706 GMIALHENIK
+706 GMIALHENIEIVK
-716 IERVSKRHFE
+716 VSERHFE
-726 AAFNKVNPSTTPQT
+726 AALKKINPSTTPDT
-740 KEYYEE
+740 KRYYEE

-754 LEAKKVREEF
+754 LEPKKVRGEF

>member
-1 MIIGG
+1 
-6 ILMPES
+6 MPEL
-12 GEIELRV
+12 GEVELRV

-34 DKELLSKIGVEP
+34 DNELLAEMDVEP

-60 IVGQAYPADVGLEI
+60 IVGHAYPADIGLEI

-88 IGEMITIRNVKIRI
+88 IGETVTIRHAKIRI
-102 AKKVVLAPATKGL
+102 ARKVTLAPATKGL

-125 RNIMGRAATRGD
+125 RNIMGRAAARGD
-137 VLALISPRRSRE
+137 ILSLISPRRTRE

-157 EKVFREFFEATTPF
+157 EKVFREFFESTTPF
-171 SLGEIKFAIVST
+171 SLGEIKFSVVST

-188 VRINDETEVE
+188 VRINDVTEIE

-204 EIIEKKVPDVT
+204 EIVEKKVPDVT
-215 YDDVGGLQQEIFKV
+215 YDDVGGLKQEIEKV

-250 PRGILL
+250 PRGVLL

-297 KIRDIFKE
+297 KIRDLFKE
-305 AEENAPTII
+305 AEENAPTVI
-314 FIDEM
+314 FIDEI
-319 DAIAPKRGEV
+319 DAIAPKREEV

-387 GGRYEIL
+387 DGRSEIL

-406 VDMEELADT
+406 VDMEEIADI

-456 KLFVSNND
+456 KLFVTNND
-464 FMEALKSISP
+464 FMDALKSISP

-484 PNIRW
+484 PDIRW

-496 ELKENLKEVVEW
+496 ELKETLREAVEW
-508 PLTNSEDFIRIGIQP
+508 PLTNSEDFKRIGIQP

-573 EIFKKAKQASPCIV
+573 EIFKKGKQASPCII
-587 FFDELDAIAPMRGSG
+587 FFDEIDAIAPMRGSA

-648 GRFDEVVLVPPPDEK
+648 GRFDEVVLVSPPDEK
-663 ARLDILKVHVR
+663 ARLEILKVHTKS
-674 GMALDND
+674 MALDDNVNL
-681 VDLKNLAK
+681 VDLSK

-706 GMIALHENIK
+706 GVIALHENIK
-716 IERVSKRHFE
+716 IEKVSKRHFE
-726 AAFNKVNPSTTPQT
+726 AALNKVNPSTTPQT

>member
-1 MIIGG
+1 
-6 ILMPES
+6 MPES

-24 QDVGKGIIRM
+24 QDVGKGIVRI
-34 DKELLSKIGVEP
+34 DKELLNKIGISP
-46 GDIVEIIGKRTTGA
+46 GDVVDIIGKRTTGA
-60 IVGQAYPADVGLEI
+60 IVGKSYPADVGLEI

-88 IGEMITIRNVKIRI
+88 IGEMITIRRAEVRM
-102 AKKVVLAPATKGL
+102 ARKVILAPATKGI
-115 RIMASGDIIK
+115 RIMASGDVIK
-125 RNIMGRAATRGD
+125 RNIIGRAVARGD
-137 VLALISPRRSRE
+137 VMAMVSPRRTRE
-149 TFREFPGG
+149 TLREFPGS
-157 EKVFREFFEATTPF
+157 EDIFREFFDAGTPF
-171 SLGEIKFAIVST
+171 SLGEIKFTVVST

-188 VRINDETEVE
+188 VRINEATEVE

-204 EIIEKKVPDVT
+204 EVMEKKIPDVT
-215 YDDVGGLQQEIFKV
+215 YDDVGGLKKEISKV

-250 PRGILL
+250 PRGVLL

-297 KIRDIFKE
+297 KIREIFKH

-314 FIDEM
+314 FIDEI
-319 DAIAPKRGEV
+319 DAIAPKREEV

-344 MDGLKERGKVIVIG
+344 MDGLKERGKVVVIG

-365 LDQALRR
+365 LDPALRR

-387 GGRYEIL
+387 DGRSEIL

-406 VDMEELADT
+406 VNLNELSDT

-424 AALSRES
+424 AALCREA
-431 AMNALRRILP
+431 AMNALRRVLP
-441 ELDLEEQTIPQEVLE
+441 DIDLEQQTIPPEILG
-456 KLFVSNND
+456 KLFVTKDD

-484 PNIRW
+484 PDIHW
-489 EDIGGLQ
+489 EDIGGL
-496 ELKENLKEVVEW
+496 ENLKETLIEAVEW
-508 PLTNSEDFIRIGIQP
+508 PLTHTADFKRIGIQP

-573 EIFKKAKQASPCIV
+573 EIFKKAKQASPCII
-587 FFDELDAIAPMRGSG
+587 FFDEIDAIAPTRGST

-639 LIDAALLRP
+639 LMDPALLRP

-663 ARLDILKVHVR
+663 ARLDILKVHVKN
-674 GMALDND
+674 MALDGD
-681 VDLKNLAK
+681 VKLKELAK
-689 RTEGY
+689 KTKGY
-694 SGADIEALCRKA
+694 SGADIEALCRKS
-706 GMIALHENIK
+706 GMIALHEDINISK
-716 IERVSKRHFE
+716 ISLKHFNE
-726 AAFNKVNPSTTPQT
+726 ALRKINPSTTPRT

-754 LEAKKVREEF
+754 LEPKKIKEEF

>member
-1 MIIGG
+1 
-6 ILMPES
+6 MPES
-12 GEIELRV
+12 GEVELRV

-34 DKELLSKIGVEP
+34 DRELLSKIGVEP

-88 IGEMITIRNVKIRI
+88 IGETVTIRHIRIRI

-125 RNIMGRAATRGD
+125 RNIMGRAAARGD

-215 YDDVGGLQQEIFKV
+215 YDDVGGLQNEIFKV

-305 AEENAPTII
+305 AEENAPTIV
-314 FIDEM
+314 FIDEI

-365 LDQALRR
+365 LDPALRR
-372 PGRFDREIELRVPDR
+372 PGRFDRELELRVPDR
-387 GGRYEIL
+387 EGRYEIL

-406 VDMEELADT
+406 VNMEELADI

-489 EDIGGLQ
+489 EDIGGLE
-496 ELKENLKEVVEW
+496 ELKETLIEAVEW

-573 EIFKKAKQASPCIV
+573 EIFKKARQASPCIV
-587 FFDELDAIAPMRGSG
+587 FFDELDAIAPMRGSA

-648 GRFDEVVLVPPPDEK
+648 GRFDEVVLVPPPDEE

-674 GMALDND
+674 DMALDSG

-689 RTEGY
+689 RTEGF
-694 SGADIEALCRKA
+694 SGADIDALCRKA

-716 IERVSKRHFE
+716 IDRVSKRHFE
-726 AAFNKVNPSTTPQT
+726 AALSKVNPSTTPQT

>member
-1 MIIGG
+1 
-6 ILMPES
+6 MPES
-12 GEIELRV
+12 GEVELRV

-34 DKELLSKIGVEP
+34 DRELLSKIGVEP

-88 IGEMITIRNVKIRI
+88 IGETVTIRHIRIRI

-125 RNIMGRAATRGD
+125 RNIMGRAAARGD

-215 YDDVGGLQQEIFKV
+215 YDDVGGLQHEIFKV

-314 FIDEM
+314 FIDEI

-365 LDQALRR
+365 LDPALRR
-372 PGRFDREIELRVPDR
+372 PGRFDRELELRVPDR
-387 GGRYEIL
+387 DGRYEIL

-406 VDMEELADT
+406 VNMEELADI

-489 EDIGGLQ
+489 EDIGGLE
-496 ELKENLKEVVEW
+496 ELKETLIEAVEW

-573 EIFKKAKQASPCIV
+573 EIFKKARQASPCIV
-587 FFDELDAIAPMRGSG
+587 FFDELDAIAPMRGSA

-622 LEELRGVV
+622 LEELRGVI

-648 GRFDEVVLVPPPDEK
+648 GRFDEVVLVPPPDEE

-674 GMALDND
+674 DMALDSD

-689 RTEGY
+689 RTEGF
-694 SGADIEALCRKA
+694 SGADIDALCRKA

-716 IERVSKRHFE
+716 IDKVSKRHFE
-726 AAFNKVNPSTTPQT
+726 AALSKVNPSTTPQT

>member
-1 MIIGG
+1 
-6 ILMPES
+6 MPENS
-12 GEIELRV
+12 EVELRV

-24 QDVGKGIIRM
+24 QDVGKGVIRM
-34 DKELLSKIGVEP
+34 DKELLSKIGIAP

-88 IGEMITIRNVKIRI
+88 IGEMITIRRTEVRV

-125 RNIMGRAATRGD
+125 RNIMGRAVTRGD
-137 VLALISPRRSRE
+137 IMSLISPRRTRE
-149 TFREFPGG
+149 TFKEFPAS
-157 EKVFREFFEATTPF
+157 EKIFREFFESTTPF

-183 NPAGI
+183 NPAGM
-188 VRINDETEVE
+188 VMVNDETEVE
-198 VRPEAV
+198 IRPEAV
-204 EIIEKKVPDVT
+204 DIIEKKVPDVT
-215 YDDVGGLQQEIFKV
+215 YDDVGGLKQEIEKV

-250 PRGILL
+250 PRGVLL

-305 AEENAPTII
+305 AEENAPTVV
-314 FIDEM
+314 FIDEI
-319 DAIAPKRGEV
+319 DAIAPKREEV

-387 GGRYEIL
+387 EGRSEIL
-394 QIHTRGMPLEDD
+394 QIHTRGMPLKED
-406 VDMEELADT
+406 VNMEEIADI
-415 THGFVGADL
+415 THGFVGADI

-456 KLFVSNND
+456 KLFVRNDD

-484 PNIRW
+484 PNIHW
-489 EDIGGLQ
+489 EDIGGLE
-496 ELKENLKEVVEW
+496 ELKETLKEAVEW
-508 PLTNSEDFIRIGIQP
+508 PLTNAEDFRRIGIQP

-561 SKWFGESERKIA
+561 SKWFGESERKIT

-587 FFDELDAIAPMRGSG
+587 FFDEIDAIAPMRGSG
-602 AGEPRV
+602 LGEPKV

-622 LEELRGVV
+622 LEELRGVI

-663 ARLDILKVHVR
+663 ARQDILKVHVKN
-674 GMALDND
+674 MALDND
-681 VDLKNLAK
+681 IDIKSLAK

-706 GMIALHENIK
+706 GVIALHEDIK
-716 IERVSKRHFE
+716 IEKVSKRHFE
-726 AAFNKVNPSTTPQT
+726 AALNKLSPSTTPQT

>member
-1 MIIGG
+1 
-6 ILMPES
+6 MPENS
-12 GEIELRV
+12 EVELRV

-34 DKELLSKIGVEP
+34 DKELISKIGIAP
-46 GDIVEIIGKRTTGA
+46 GDIVEIIGKRSTGA
-60 IVGQAYPADVGLEI
+60 IVGQAYPADIGLEI

-88 IGEMITIRNVKIRI
+88 IGEMITIRRSEIRV
-102 AKKVVLAPATKGL
+102 ARKVVLAPATKGL

-125 RNIMGRAATRGD
+125 RNIMGRAVARGD
-137 VLALISPRRSRE
+137 VLSLISPRRTRE
-149 TFREFPGG
+149 TFKEFPAS
-157 EKVFREFFEATTPF
+157 EKIFREFFESTTPF
-171 SLGEIKFAIVST
+171 SLGEIKFSIVST

-198 VRPEAV
+198 VRPESV

-215 YDDVGGLQQEIFKV
+215 YDDVGGLKQEISKI

-250 PRGILL
+250 PRGVLL

-275 GSNFVAINGPE
+275 GSNFVPINGPE

-314 FIDEM
+314 FIDEI
-319 DAIAPKRGEV
+319 DAIAPKREEV

-387 GGRYEIL
+387 EGRYEIL
-394 QIHTRGMPLEDD
+394 QIHTRGMPLKED
-406 VDMEELADT
+406 VDMEEIADT

-456 KLFVSNND
+456 KLFVTNND
-464 FMEALKSISP
+464 FMEALKSINP

-484 PNIRW
+484 PNIHW
-489 EDIGGLQ
+489 EDIGGLE
-496 ELKENLKEVVEW
+496 ELKETLKEAVEW
-508 PLTNSEDFIRIGIQP
+508 PLTNSEDFMRIGIQP
-523 SKGILLFG
+523 SKGVLLFG

-587 FFDELDAIAPMRGSG
+587 FFDEIDAIAPMRGSG
-602 AGEPRV
+602 VGEPRV
-608 VERMVNTLLSEMDG
+608 VERIVNTILSEMDG

-663 ARLDILKVHVR
+663 ARLDILKVHMKN
-674 GMALDND
+674 MALGSD
-681 VDLKNLAK
+681 VNLEKLAK
-689 RTEGY
+689 KTEGY

-706 GMIALHENIK
+706 GVIALHEDIK
-716 IERVSKRHFE
+716 IDKVSKRHFD
-726 AAFNKVNPSTTPQT
+726 AALNKISPSTTPQT
-740 KEYYEE
+740 KKYYEE

-754 LEAKKVREEF
+754 LEAKKVMEEF